1 MAAKLP
7 LELSATIGENQLTF
21 IVDTGSSLSILP
33 YDSALSSFLH
43 PTGISLRNAS
53 GAAITIHGELN
64 AQVKIPAARRIF
76 NFTFV
81 VAEVMQPI
89 LGLDFLVSHGL
100 IVDPKNKILID
111 SNTNVRIPLKCTHQ
125 TFSAYSI
132 DYHNVDPRAQEL
144 LLQFP
149 TLTAPLN
156 LHKNSCDCP

>member
-1 MAAKLP
+1 
-7 LELSATIGENQLTF
+7 
-21 IVDTGSSLSILP
+21 
-33 YDSALSSFLH
+33 
-43 PTGISLRNAS
+43 
-53 GAAITIHGELN
+53 
-64 AQVKIPAARRIF
+64 
-76 NFTFV
+76 
-81 VAEVMQPI
+81 MQPI

-156 LHKNSCDCP
+156 LHKTPATVPKKNFHKIDTSDHHPVHLKARPLTGRKLQAAKDEFKFLLEA